1 MTLSEVADRLILNGS
16 VEGNVFPKEE
26 RDVLFPLT
34 IKPEAQD
41 ITVHGSIYARAIDI
55 EPGNVLVHGPIASRG
70 DILVHQNAGRFQ
82 AMGGITT
89 LSGLVIGQKN
99 QSANQLVHNC
109 NECRGL
115 IKGDIVSNQSI
126 VLNNCVV
133 FGSIKAVNCTI
144 TNSIILGTVHCE
156 DHLTIQMSSLGGY
169 VSREVN
175 FEGVNMLF
183 NALGESRNRPNF
195 LPYEDSDGSI
205 ISASLHLYSA
215 ARGTCGMRMTT
226 DLAKQHTLSIL
237 YPDVD
242 WINVHAQTNETS
254 DQDPVYADTWVL
266 SLGGRIADY
275 SKLSDATNTLSE
287 LLRIGFEFSHY
298 SPEVKRQQLD
308 KIRPQL
314 TEGERAILD
323 SVCI

>member
-16 VEGNVFPKEE
+16 IEGNVFPKAE

-34 IKPEAQD
+34 IKPESQD
-41 ITVHGSIYARAIDI
+41 IAVQGSIYARAIDV

-70 DILVHQNAGRFQ
+70 DVIVHQNAGRFQ

-89 LSGLVIGQKN
+89 LSGLVIGNKN
-99 QSANQLVHNC
+99 LSTNQLTNNC
-109 NECRGL
+109 NECRGF
-115 IKGDIVSNQSI
+115 IKGDIVSNQSV
-126 VLNNCVV
+126 VLNNCIV

-169 VSREVN
+169 VSRDVN

-183 NALGESRNRPNF
+183 NALGESRNKPNF
-195 LPYEDSDGSI
+195 LPYEDLDGSI
-205 ISASLHLYSA
+205 ISASLHLYPA

-242 WINVHAQTNETS
+242 WINVHAQTNEATE
-254 DQDPVYADTWVL
+254 QGPVYADTWVL

-287 LLRIGFEFSHY
+287 LLRIGFEFNHY

-308 KIRPQL
+308 KIRPRL

>member
-16 VEGNVFPKEE
+16 IEGNVFPKAE

-34 IKPEAQD
+34 IKPESQD
-41 ITVHGSIYARAIDI
+41 IAVQGSIYARAIDV

-70 DILVHQNAGRFQ
+70 DVIVHQNAGRFQ

-89 LSGLVIGQKN
+89 LSGLVIGNKN
-99 QSANQLVHNC
+99 LSTNQLTNNC
-109 NECRGL
+109 NECRGF
-115 IKGDIVSNQSI
+115 IKGDIVSNQSV
-126 VLNNCVV
+126 VLNNCIV

-144 TNSIILGTVHCE
+144 TNSIILGTIHCE

-169 VSREVN
+169 VSRDVN

-183 NALGESRNRPNF
+183 NALGESRNKPNF
-195 LPYEDSDGSI
+195 VPYEDLDGSI
-205 ISASLHLYSA
+205 ISASLHLYPA
-215 ARGTCGMRMTT
+215 ARGSCGMRMTT

-242 WINVHAQTNETS
+242 WINVHAQTNEAT
-254 DQDPVYADTWVL
+254 DQGPVYTDTWVL

-287 LLRIGFEFSHY
+287 LLRIGFEFNHY
-298 SPEVKRQQLD
+298 SPEVKLQQLD